1 MPGIVEIV
9 GLVVPE
15 LISCLGVILSAVPD
29 VLDDVVDFIA
39 TLEVVPDDIQA
50 IPEAIDFQ
58 SRISQILNALA
69 SGVGSVM
76 DLVVGTVSSVFS
88 GVVNGLLLSV
98 PIASA
103 LYRIL
108 REDLNKKPS
117 PVRE

>member
-69 SGVGSVM
+69 SGVKSSTM
-76 DLVVGTVSSVFS
+76 YCPFSTTASKSTSWVSAPK
-88 GVVNGLLLSV
+88 LSFWV
-98 PIASA
+98 YCAPWEW
-103 LYRIL
+103 RC
-108 REDLNKKPS
+108 
-117 PVRE
+117 